1 MRMLDAYCGLYC
13 GACPKFMMTEN
24 GEIEEFA
31 AKNGLSVE
39 DFACSGCKSGQVAKW
54 CRVCKLKMC
63 AQEKGFDSCA
73 ECRDYPC
80 TDLISFRDDPKYPY
94 HKEIAAYLEEI
105 KEAGKEAWLLSM
117 KERWSCKNCGEPYN
131 WYQLVCDNCKEK
143 VNGYEEP

>member
-80 TDLISFRDDPKYPY
+80 TDLISFRMTRNTL
-94 HKEIAAYLEEI
+94 II
-105 KEAGKEAWLLSM
+105 KRLLPIW
-117 KERWSCKNCGEPYN
+117 RR
-131 WYQLVCDNCKEK
+131 
-143 VNGYEEP
+143 